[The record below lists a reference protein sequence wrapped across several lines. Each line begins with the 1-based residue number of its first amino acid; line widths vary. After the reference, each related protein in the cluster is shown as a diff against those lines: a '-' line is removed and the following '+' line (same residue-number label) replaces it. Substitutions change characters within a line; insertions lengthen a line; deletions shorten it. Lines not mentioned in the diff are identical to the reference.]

1 MKSIFSYFKRKLKK
15 NRPAYFIDSNESLR
29 ILDEE
34 LSKSELLG
42 IDTEFDWRTTYF
54 PKLSLIQIS
63 SEKSL
68 FLIDCLKVNPKIILK
83 KYLENKNI
91 LKIFHSVRSDTTVLS
106 KCLGCITN
114 NVFDI
119 QVADKILSNTEIQA
133 YGKIVKKFFN
143 ISLKKTE
150 TNSNWLKR
158 PLSDSQIKYALDDVD
173 YLIEI
178 YGYQK
183 NMLKKVGLLK
193 KVLSISANEAS
204 LGNESLK
211 KLRLK
216 KKEKKMSERNKEI
229 FLWREEVAE
238 TENVPPTFIF
248 KEKFLQ
254 KLSKIKSED
263 SQAKI
268 KVMTIIGDTELTN
281 KFIKIFL

>member
-1 MKSIFSYFKRKLKK
+1 M
-15 NRPAYFIDSNESLR
+15 
-29 ILDEE
+29 
-34 LSKSELLG
+34 
-42 IDTEFDWRTTYF
+42 
-54 PKLSLIQIS
+54 
-63 SEKSL
+63 
-68 FLIDCLKVNPKIILK
+68 
-83 KYLENKNI
+83 
-91 LKIFHSVRSDTTVLS
+91 S